1 MATQKTL
8 AVTTG
13 GKERVERT
21 IQILTPAFIGDPV
34 FTWLLHTTDS
44 KKHGAVLPKLF
55 RGFFTQC
62 ALNGSIFLEVDDY
75 GCCGVLMPPGAT
87 VQNPWTML
95 QAGLIPALWNP
106 GAGVFMRAILEYG
119 PAAEHMKERILTKQE
134 RKKHWYVFIM
144 GTSIDRRRQGLGGA
158 LLENMKERA
167 RADERPLWLEAT
179 TELSLALYLKHGF
192 QNHGEVILGK
202 GKVGRDGLPKKDGE
216 GIVIWSMSWRP

>member
-1 MATQKTL
+1 
-8 AVTTG
+8 
-13 GKERVERT
+13 
-21 IQILTPAFIGDPV
+21 
-34 FTWLLHTTDS
+34 
-44 KKHGAVLPKLF
+44 
-55 RGFFTQC
+55 
-62 ALNGSIFLEVDDY
+62 
-75 GCCGVLMPPGAT
+75 
-87 VQNPWTML
+87 
-95 QAGLIPALWNP
+95 
-106 GAGVFMRAILEYG
+106 
-119 PAAEHMKERILTKQE
+119 MKERILTKQE

-144 GTSIDRRRQGLGGA
+144 GTSIDRRRQGLGGV